1 MVCQPALK
9 EAFKPLVYPLIQV
22 IDSVVNLI
30 PTARYYPMRFHC
42 VDMYIQIISATDMYI
57 PVAPLLLDV
66 IEVRA
71 LGADDLVEREV
82 HGEAVE
88 HIEARA
94 VQDVVVTKAIALL
107 TDYLRLLEKNVA
119 YPELAYPIARSLKS
133 YSKKCRVSQWSSAT
147 RALSQKLDKQSESI
161 VRIRESISGAPMD
174 LKNPNVK

>member
-1 MVCQPALK
+1 M
-9 EAFKPLVYPLIQV
+9 EKPSNTSKPPELNYCIRL
-22 IDSVVNLI
+22 SK
-30 PTARYYPMRFHC
+30 T
-42 VDMYIQIISATDMYI
+42 
-57 PVAPLLLDV
+57 LL
-66 IEVRA
+66 ESRA
-71 LGADDLVEREV
+71 GP
-82 HGEAVE
+82 
-88 HIEARA
+88 
-94 VQDVVVTKAIALL
+94 VVVTKAIALL

>member
-30 PTARYYPMRFHC
+30 PTARYYPLRFHC

-88 HIEARA
+88 HIEAPGA
-94 VQDVVVTKAIALL
+94 ELL
-107 TDYLRLLEKNVA
+107 HPPVEDAAGVAGGAGRGRDEGDCVADRLPPATGEERGVSRVGVPHRPFSEELLEEV
-119 YPELAYPIARSLKS
+119 
-133 YSKKCRVSQWSSAT
+133 
-147 RALSQKLDKQSESI
+147 QSEP
-161 VRIRESISGAPMD
+161 VEQCHEGVVPE
-174 LKNPNVK
+174 VG